1 MKRILLLGVKGQLG
15 QELSRTLSSLGDVTG
30 VGRETVDL
38 ERPDDIR
45 RIMQEIKPDLVVNA
59 AAYTAVDKAEQEPER
74 AIAVNGTAPGII
86 AEAAVDLGSTLVHVS
101 TDYVFDGNNNCPYRE
116 TDSTKPMNAYGES
129 KLKGELAIQASGVN
143 YIILRTAWV
152 YGAGPTGN
160 FVKTMLR
167 LGAQRDELRV
177 VYDQVGS
184 PTSTRYLAGAIAS
197 LIAKEAAGGIYHY
210 TNSGVASW
218 YDLAVAIF
226 AEAKEL
232 GFPLKVQ
239 RVIPITTAEYPTPAR
254 RPPYS
259 VLNIGK
265 ISSVLGGL
273 PPHWRNALREML
285 PELISV
291 IS

>member
-1 MKRILLLGVKGQLG
+1 MKRILLLGVNGQLG
-15 QELSRTLSSLGDVTG
+15 QELSRTLMSLGDVTG
-30 VGRETVDL
+30 VGRERVDL

-74 AIAVNGTAPGII
+74 AIAVNGTAPGIL
-86 AEAAVDLGSTLVHVS
+86 AESAASLGSILVHVS
-101 TDYVFDGNNNCPYRE
+101 TDYVFDGNNNCPYIE
-116 TDSTKPMNAYGES
+116 TDSPNPMNAYGES

-152 YGAGPTGN
+152 YGAGRTGN

-167 LGAQRDELRV
+167 LGAERDELRV

-184 PTSTRYLAGAIAS
+184 PTWTGHLAGAIAS

-265 ISSVLGGL
+265 ISSVLGGP
-273 PPHWRNALREML
+273 PPHWRNALGEML
-285 PELISV
+285 PSLRF
-291 IS
+291 